1 MKRGIAP
8 GLGLAALTVAIL
20 GLSYSADAQ
29 GNQWGNVKGRIIWG
43 GKDIPKQLPI
53 TAVAASPDK
62 AACLKDGHV
71 VVDEKW
77 VVNAKN
83 TGLRWTFVWLAN
95 EDVKSKAPLP
105 IHPALKAPKDN
116 KVVMDQ
122 PMCAFAPHAVALREG
137 QVLVAKNS
145 AGIAHNF
152 KWTGNPSTPNAGNNV
167 LIAAGNAIDIKGLVA
182 DRLPVKI
189 ECNIHPWMNGWVR
202 IYNHPYYAVTDADG
216 AFEFKDAP
224 AGKYRLIVWHGSGG
238 WRGGAAG
245 RNGQVIN
252 IKAGETHDL
261 GNLDYPPPP
270 E

>member
-1 MKRGIAP
+1 MKRGIVL
-8 GLGLAALTVAIL
+8 GLGLAGLTVMIL
-20 GLSYSADAQ
+20 GLSYSVNAQ
-29 GNQWGNVKGRIIWG
+29 GNQWGTVRGRITWG
-43 GKDIPKQLPI
+43 GQEIPKQLPI
-53 TAVAASPDK
+53 AAVAASTDK

-77 VVNAKN
+77 VVNPKN
-83 TGLRWTFVWLAN
+83 KGLRWTFVWLAH
-95 EDVKSKAPLP
+95 EDVKNKAPLP
-105 IHPALKAPKDN
+105 IHPDLMALKIN
-116 KVVMDQ
+116 KIVMDQ

-145 AGIAHNF
+145 AGISHNF
-152 KWTGNPSTPNAGNNV
+152 KWTGNPTTANAGNNV
-167 LIAAGNAIDIKGLVA
+167 LIAPGNAIDIKGLVA

-202 IYNHPYYAVTDADG
+202 IFNHPYYAVTDADG

-224 AGKYRLIVWHGSGG
+224 AGAYRLIVWHGSGG

-245 RNGQVIN
+245 KNGQVIN
-252 IKAGETHDL
+252 IKAGGTLDL
-261 GNLDYPPPP
+261 GNLDYPPPA